1 VRGVTLVVALGD
13 SFTCGEGVG
22 VRVDPADTWVALLAR
37 ALPAG
42 RLVRLAVPGARITDV
57 RTGQLPLMPGAADVA
72 TLLVGL
78 NDIARSGFDA
88 ATAGA
93 DLLDT
98 VAALRSRVDDVLL
111 GRLHDPVALLPLP
124 TRVAHATRKRVDQ
137 LNTAVDEA
145 ARWPGVRVLDLR
157 RVPAL
162 ARPGGWSVDR
172 IHPSPAGHH
181 GMAAAAIE
189 ALRNAGRHPVTPMD
203 ELVVPRGS
211 SRSARG
217 WWAVRH
223 GLPYATGHLREI
235 GAPIASALLGRR

>member
-1 VRGVTLVVALGD
+1 MTVVVALGD

-22 VRVDPADTWVALLAR
+22 VRVDPEDTWVAVLAR

-42 RLVRLAVPGARITDV
+42 RLVRLAVPGARVADV
-57 RTGQLPLMPGAADVA
+57 RTGQLPLVPDGADVA

-78 NDIARSGFDA
+78 NDVARSGFDA
-88 ATAGA
+88 AAVGA

-98 VAALRSRVDDVLL
+98 VAALRSRADDVLL
-111 GRLHDPVALLPLP
+111 GRLHDAGALLPLP
-124 TRVAHATRKRVDQ
+124 ARVARATRGRIEQV
-137 LNTAVDEA
+137 NAAVDEA
-145 ARWPGVRVLDLR
+145 SRWPGVCVLDLR

-172 IHPSPAGHH
+172 IHPGPAGHR
-181 GMAAAAIE
+181 GMAAAAIG
-189 ALRNAGRHPVTPMD
+189 ALRNAGRHPVTPID
-203 ELVVPRGS
+203 EVVVPPGS
-211 SRSARG
+211 SPTARG

-235 GAPIASALLGRR
+235 GAPVASAVLRRP